1 MLSLGFMILGIGF
14 VSFALFNKWTLSNM
28 AIEVTPDRLLA
39 TDLLNPDYFTALT
52 VGDASTTLDSSFAP
66 VPSEIL
72 YSDYPQTGD
81 TIGIL
86 TIPALKQEFSI
97 LQGTG
102 NEELKKGVGHFIQ
115 SVLPGQED
123 NCVLSGHND
132 TVFSQIEKLV
142 LGDLLIVE
150 TSEGIFFYEVSST
163 RIVDKDDKT
172 VIVPTDAAVLT
183 LTTCYPF
190 ITIGDAPD
198 RYIVIANLIKNK

>member
-1 MLSLGFMILGIGF
+1 
-14 VSFALFNKWTLSNM
+14 M

>member
-1 MLSLGFMILGIGF
+1 MILGIGF